1 MDEQDQQYIMNALS
15 SKSTELFQ
23 QSIITE
29 AKIQRMTDIIQSQ
42 QAQIQELTDQLQNLS
57 KPAPTRRKKT
67 SDSGDF

>member
-29 AKIQRMTDIIQSQ
+29 AKIQRMTDIIKSQ
-42 QAQIQELTDQLQNLS
+42 QVQIKELTDQLQNLS
-57 KPAPTRRKKT
+57 KPTPSRRKKS
-67 SDSGDF
+67 SDGGEF

>member
-23 QSIITE
+23 QSIISE

-42 QAQIQELTDQLQNLS
+42 QVQIQELTDQLQNLS
-57 KPAPTRRKKT
+57 KPTPSRRRK
-67 SDSGDF
+67 SSEDGEF